1 MSCTIC
7 EIRKEKR
14 FCPAVHGRICAQC
27 CGEQREVTLDCPSD
41 CPYLQQAREHEK
53 PRPADQ
59 FDRASL
65 FLQVEISE
73 QFTYEREHLL
83 MGLSYALAKAAQA
96 DRTLNDRDL
105 IAALS
110 AMCTSYER
118 LMNSGLHY
126 EQPLTSAAQHAAA
139 AQVEEMLKQ
148 YREAEQKQ
156 LGYSTLRD
164 SDVLKA
170 LVFLVRL
177 GHGRTSGRPKSRA
190 FIDFLLRSISRER
203 VDRGHAAGS
212 GQPDHCALVEELATD
227 FRINTDKKI
236 FWDQVVPSRFIRV
249 DP

>member
-1 MSCTIC
+1 MIREENSSLSCAIC
-7 EIRKEKR
+7 ENRKEKR

-53 PRPADQ
+53 PRPSDQ

-65 FLQVEISE
+65 FLQVELSE

-83 MGLSYALAKAAQA
+83 MGLSYALAKAAHA

-110 AMCTSYER
+110 ALATSYER
-118 LMNSGLHY
+118 LVNSGLHY
-126 EQPLTSAAQHAAA
+126 DQPLASAAQHVAA

-190 FIDFLLRSISRER
+190 FIDFLFAQFPEKHSAVVTPQETASR
-203 VDRGHAAGS
+203 
-212 GQPDHCALVEELATD
+212 
-227 FRINTDKKI
+227 II
-236 FWDQVVPSRFIRV
+236 VP
-249 DP
+249 

>member
-1 MSCTIC
+1 LSCAIC

-41 CPYLQQAREHEK
+41 CAYLQQAREHEK
-53 PRPADQ
+53 PRPAGQ

-65 FLQVEISE
+65 FLQIEISE
-73 QFTYEREHLL
+73 QFIYEREHLL

-139 AQVEEMLKQ
+139 AQVEEMLKE

-156 LGYSTLRD
+156 LGYSTVRD

-177 GHGRTSGRPKSRA
+177 GHGRTSGRPRSRA
-190 FIDFLLRSISRER
+190 FIDFLLAQFPEKESAVVTPQEASSR
-203 VDRGHAAGS
+203 
-212 GQPDHCALVEELATD
+212 
-227 FRINTDKKI
+227 II
-236 FWDQVVPSRFIRV
+236 VP
-249 DP
+249 